1 MEKSLL
7 TQKKKLVD
15 YILTDDD
22 SGDSLLLRSIK
33 LKAKKCI
40 ALLLGNGANINT
52 SAMDTGMTPLHYA
65 CLYGDEYM
73 LANLVNYG
81 ANTAAIDFKGRP
93 PLFYAVMYGDL
104 NMVNYL
110 TNQDPSILNF
120 RDKNGNTLLHITMMY
135 SKDPGN
141 MAKFF
146 IDNGLSAEAK
156 NNNNL
161 THY

>member
-1 MEKSLL
+1 MSTFNYRLAQ
-7 TQKKKLVD
+7 T
-15 YILTDDD
+15 
-22 SGDSLLLRSIK
+22 
-33 LKAKKCI
+33 
-40 ALLLGNGANINT
+40 NGQNM
-52 SAMDTGMTPLHYA
+52 S
-65 CLYGDEYM
+65 
-73 LANLVNYG
+73 
-81 ANTAAIDFKGRP
+81 P
-93 PLFYAVMYGDL
+93 PSTFQTIS

-161 THY
+161 TPIEVGRKRIEDVKKKELENNTEMFLEPFVTLGKAEEDKQPVHQ